1 MTIEK
6 MGRRTGVLLAMA
18 LGMVACSD
26 DTTGPDEPTLTLE
39 ESEALLLAINIVGTR
54 TLEGDPAS
62 FAGSVSLTADCSGG
76 GVVNGGGT
84 LISSETEDGIRLL
97 ANLTI
102 VPEGCVETAGSRTF
116 TLNGA
121 PSLRQTGTYI
131 LSMPED
137 FAFVF
142 DLNLSTVGTLDYRFE
157 ERSGTCEVSVTVVSR
172 LNLGD
177 LSQTGSSSGTLCGNE
192 VDVSLD
198 RQIQLTPNP

>member
-1 MTIEK
+1 MTIGK
-6 MGRRTGVLLAMA
+6 TARRTGVLLSMV
-18 LGMVACSD
+18 LGMVACGD

-39 ESEALLLAINIVGTR
+39 ESEALLLAINLAGTR

-76 GVVNGGGT
+76 GVINGGGT
-84 LISSETEDGIRLL
+84 LIPSQTEDGLRLL

-121 PSLRQTGTYI
+121 PSLRETGTYI
-131 LSMPED
+131 FSMPEE

-142 DLNLSTVGTLDYRFE
+142 DVNVSRVGTLAYEFE

-172 LNLGD
+172 LNFGD
-177 LSQTGSSSGTLCGNE
+177 LTQTGSASGTLCGNE
-192 VDVSLD
+192 VEVDLSGPLIPD
-198 RQIQLTPNP
+198 P

>member
-1 MTIEK
+1 MTIGK
-6 MGRRTGVLLAMA
+6 TALRTGVLLAMVF
-18 LGMVACSD
+18 GMVACSD
-26 DTTGPDEPTLTLE
+26 DTTGPEEPTLTLE

-54 TLEGDPAS
+54 TLEVDPAS

-84 LISSETEDGIRLL
+84 LIPSETEDGTRLL

-121 PSLRQTGTYI
+121 PSLRETGTYI
-131 LSMPED
+131 FSMPEE

-142 DLNLSTVGTLDYRFE
+142 DLNVSRVGTLAYEFE
-157 ERSGTCEVSVTVVSR
+157 ERSGICEVSVTVVSR
-172 LNLGD
+172 LNFGD
-177 LSQTGSSSGTLCGNE
+177 LSQTGSASGTLCGNE
-192 VDVSLD
+192 VEVDLSGPLIPD
-198 RQIQLTPNP
+198 P